1 MLCVALWTVPIA
13 KTAGENP
20 IGHVIDFYVGKFS
33 NSSIDWARSR
43 RSVSSNEETSVA
55 IRTSASPTV
64 DLSAGVTAE
73 HAVYKKLLWRLM
85 PLLMLL
91 YIVAFID
98 RSNVGFAK
106 LSFLR
111 DLGLSETVFGIGAGV
126 FYAGYMLFEIPSN
139 MLLAR
144 IGARKTFLRIMIL
157 WAVCS
162 AGLAGMSGQNSYY
175 LWRFLLGASEAGL
188 FPGILLYLTYW
199 VPVSRRARFTAL
211 FMASIPIAGV
221 IGGPLSGLIMHTM
234 NGVAGLRSWRWLFLI
249 EGIPPLLLVF
259 VVLRLLHDTPA
270 NAPWL
275 TPNEAAIIERDLRAD
290 REATVST
297 VHKSFGQALLSPR
310 FYLLTGMGVALL
322 ASTSNVFFWLPT
334 IINRTGITDLWTIGV
349 LSSLPFI
356 AGFVCQYFVARHSD
370 ARKERRWHAA
380 LSGVAAAV
388 GWAALPL
395 VSADPA
401 LSVLALIVTAAGT
414 FAAMGPF
421 WSMPSLYLSKEAAAG
436 GIALISTLAGL
447 GSLVSPGIVGWLN
460 QSTHTLAAGQYYLA
474 ALMIIGATTVIAIG
488 PHDKP
493 IKKNRA

>member
-1 MLCVALWTVPIA
+1 MTIQ
-13 KTAGENP
+13 
-20 IGHVIDFYVGKFS
+20 
-33 NSSIDWARSR
+33 
-43 RSVSSNEETSVA
+43 TS
-55 IRTSASPTV
+55 TSPTG
-64 DLSAGVTAE
+64 DLSVGIPAE
-73 HAVYKKLLWRLM
+73 NAVYKKLLWRMM

-111 DLGLSETVFGIGAGV
+111 DLGLSEAVFGIGAGI

-139 MLLAR
+139 MLLAK

-162 AGLAGMSGQNSYY
+162 AGLAAMTGQNSYY

-234 NGVAGLRSWRWLFLI
+234 DGVAGLHSWRWLFLI
-249 EGIPPLLLVF
+249 EGIPPLLLIF
-259 VVLRLLHDTPA
+259 VVIRLLHDAPA

-275 TPNEAAIIERDLRAD
+275 SSDEVAIIERDLRAD
-290 REATVST
+290 REATSAT
-297 VHKSFGQALLSPR
+297 AHKSFGKALLSPR

-334 IINRTGITDLWTIGV
+334 IINRTGITDMWTIGV

-356 AGFVCQYFVARHSD
+356 AGFVCQYLVARHSD

-380 LSGVAAAV
+380 LSGVAAAI

-395 VSADPA
+395 VSANPA
-401 LSVLALIVTAAGT
+401 LSIVALIVTAAGT

-421 WSMPSLYLSKEAAAG
+421 WSMPSLYLSKQAAAG

-460 QSTHTLAAGQYYLA
+460 QTTHTLAAGQYYLA
-474 ALMIIGATTVIAIG
+474 ALMLIGAVTVVAVG
-488 PHDKP
+488 RHDKP
-493 IKKNRA
+493 RETTTV

>member
-1 MLCVALWTVPIA
+1 MTIQ
-13 KTAGENP
+13 
-20 IGHVIDFYVGKFS
+20 
-33 NSSIDWARSR
+33 
-43 RSVSSNEETSVA
+43 
-55 IRTSASPTV
+55 TSASHTRE
-64 DLSAGVTAE
+64 LSAGVTAE
-73 HAVYKKLLWRLM
+73 NAVYRKLLWRLM

-91 YIVAFID
+91 YVVAFID

-106 LSFLR
+106 LSFLH
-111 DLGLSETVFGIGAGV
+111 DLGLSEAVFGIGAGI

-139 MLLAR
+139 MLLAK
-144 IGARKTFLRIMIL
+144 IGARKTFLRIMVL

-162 AGLAGMSGQNSYY
+162 AGLAAMTGQNSYY

-188 FPGILLYLTYW
+188 FPGILLYLTFW

-211 FMASIPIAGV
+211 FMASIPIAGI
-221 IGGPLSGLIMHTM
+221 IGGPLSGFIMHTM
-234 NGVAGLRSWRWLFLI
+234 DGVAGLRSWRWLFLI

-259 VVLRLLHDTPA
+259 VVFRLLHDTPA
-270 NAPWL
+270 KAPWL
-275 TPNEAAIIERDLRAD
+275 SSDEAAIIERDLRAD
-290 REATVST
+290 GEATRST
-297 VHKSFGQALLSPR
+297 EHKSFAQALLSPR

-334 IINRTGITDLWTIGV
+334 IINRTGVTDIATIGV

-380 LSGVAAAV
+380 LSGVAAAI

-395 VSADPA
+395 VSSNPT
-401 LSVLALIVTAAGT
+401 LSVAALVVTAAGT
-414 FAAMGPF
+414 FAATGPF
-421 WSMPSLYLSKEAAAG
+421 WSMPSLYLSKQAAAG

-460 QSTHTLAAGQYYLA
+460 ESTHTLAAGQYYLA
-474 ALMIIGATTVIAIG
+474 ALMLIGAVTVIAIG
-488 PHDKP
+488 PHGRPGKTHGT
-493 IKKNRA
+493 